1 MLAIFAALMAAFF
14 FSLTTYMTRLGLE
27 RATPGAVVLVSAWV
41 NILTFA
47 TIFFVVL
54 PARLLVSAA
63 VLPFL
68 AAGIAIG

>member
-27 RATPGAVVLVSAWV
+27 TTPGAVVLVSAWV